1 MKIKMICFAV
11 SILLL
16 SAALT
21 PAARAEEIDVRLLA
35 RAIENAAMG
44 ESYTVLVS
52 LGAVLVNRLTS
63 DCYPTS
69 LAAVISD
76 AGIDISK
83 FEPSPRALRAAA
95 DAAGGF
101 DPTGGALHFKY
112 GEYEGEAALCAD
124 EWFFY

>member
-69 LAAVISD
+69 LAAVICVTMPGTRVVSVYTRLW
-76 AGIDISK
+76 K
-83 FEPSPRALRAAA
+83 
-95 DAAGGF
+95 
-101 DPTGGALHFKY
+101 
-112 GEYEGEAALCAD
+112 
-124 EWFFY
+124 